1 MGAAM
6 AKVSVKD
13 MLCDFSKQGGFDY
26 AFIADKSGLL
36 MVCTA
41 FDMVVVET
49 QAAVLARIKN
59 TVAMVDEKKGL
70 GSIEE
75 MVFNV
80 SGKKKLICRNFSI
93 NKTQL
98 ILAVSME
105 SHQPYK
111 RLTGSFI
118 RQLQSTW
125 DI

>member
-1 MGAAM
+1 MSA

-13 MLCDFSKQGGFDY
+13 MLCNYAKQGGFDF
-26 AFIADKSGLL
+26 AFIADQSGLL
-36 MVCTA
+36 MACTSSI
-41 FDMVVVET
+41 MSVMET

-59 TVAMVDEKKGL
+59 TISMVDEKKGL

-80 SGKKKLICRNFSI
+80 SGKKKLICRNFCI

-105 SHQPYK
+105 SHLAYR
-111 RLTGSFI
+111 RLTGTFI
-118 RQLQSTW
+118 HQLQCTW

>member
-1 MGAAM
+1 MGPAM
-6 AKVSVKD
+6 TKLSVKD
-13 MLCDFSKQGGFDY
+13 MLCNFATEGGFDF

-36 MVCTA
+36 MACTKS
-41 FDMVVVET
+41 DMVVVET

-80 SGKKKLICRNFSI
+80 TGKKKLICRNFSI
-93 NKTQL
+93 NKNQL
-98 ILAVSME
+98 ILAVSLE
-105 SHQPYK
+105 SHLPYK

>member
-1 MGAAM
+1 MGAAV
-6 AKVSVKD
+6 AKLSVKD
-13 MLCDFSKQGGFDY
+13 MLCNYASEGGFDF
-26 AFIADKSGLL
+26 AFIADQSGLL

-41 FDMVVVET
+41 SNMVVLET

-80 SGKKKLICRNFSI
+80 SGKKKLICRNFCI
-93 NKTQL
+93 NKNQL

-105 SHQPYK
+105 SHLPYK